1 MNWKPIGDQV
11 LLKQLEKQD
20 KTQSGIIIMN
30 SLDDYIFKSFILRQN
45 NKQESSKLILT
56 EGLKMYPEKDTLVK
70 LYELFSFISKNKEKR
85 SSILTDEKGIVG
97 SESYFFS

>member
-30 SLDDYIFKSFILRQN
+30 SLDDYIECDVMAVGDGLFTQTGNKIPMTVKSGDRIKIYSGNLGNQKKVQLGSIDFILVREHEIAMLN
-45 NKQESSKLILT
+45 T
-56 EGLKMYPEKDTLVK
+56 RP
-70 LYELFSFISKNKEKR
+70 
-85 SSILTDEKGIVG
+85 
-97 SESYFFS
+97 

>member
-30 SLDDYIFKSFILRQN
+30 SLDEYVDCDVYAVGDGLFTQTGNRIPMTVQVGDRVKIYSGNVGGQKKVQLESEYI
-45 NKQESSKLILT
+45 
-56 EGLKMYPEKDTLVK
+56 LVREHEIAMINTK
-70 LYELFSFISKNKEKR
+70 P
-85 SSILTDEKGIVG
+85 
-97 SESYFFS
+97 

>member
-30 SLDDYIFKSFILRQN
+30 SLDDYIECDVMAVGDGLFTQTGNKIPMTVKSGDRIKIYSGNLGNQKKVQLGSIDFILVREHEIAMIN
-45 NKQESSKLILT
+45 T
-56 EGLKMYPEKDTLVK
+56 RP
-70 LYELFSFISKNKEKR
+70 
-85 SSILTDEKGIVG
+85 
-97 SESYFFS
+97 

>member
-30 SLDDYIFKSFILRQN
+30 SLDEYVDCDVYATGDGLFTQTGNRIPMTVTVGDRVKIYSGNLGSQKKVQLTSGEYI
-45 NKQESSKLILT
+45 LIREHEIAMINT
-56 EGLKMYPEKDTLVK
+56 KP
-70 LYELFSFISKNKEKR
+70 
-85 SSILTDEKGIVG
+85 
-97 SESYFFS
+97 

>member
-30 SLDDYIFKSFILRQN
+30 SLDDYIECDVMATGNGLFTQTGNVIPMTITVGDRVKIYSGNLGAQKKVQLNSEEYILVREHEIAMIN
-45 NKQESSKLILT
+45 TK
-56 EGLKMYPEKDTLVK
+56 P
-70 LYELFSFISKNKEKR
+70 
-85 SSILTDEKGIVG
+85 
-97 SESYFFS
+97 

>member
-30 SLDDYIFKSFILRQN
+30 SLDEYVDCDVYAVGDGLFTQTGTKIPMTVKVGDRIKIYSGNLGAQKKVQVENNDFILVREHEIAMIN
-45 NKQESSKLILT
+45 TK
-56 EGLKMYPEKDTLVK
+56 P
-70 LYELFSFISKNKEKR
+70 
-85 SSILTDEKGIVG
+85 
-97 SESYFFS
+97 